1 MQFQLSSVMRK
12 YRRIKPSKDSIHQSY
27 QLTLIAFG
35 LFSLLTG
42 FSFFIFINCQNSRFF
57 SSLSGLFRNIT
68 ILFAVIS
75 LVLLFISVITFFHR
89 ELVTTLEIPP
99 MSSNAKRLSRK
110 IKQLFNDKQLDDVLG
125 LCNSTRYGIEF
136 PLLYVWV
143 SDDCNYGYIAI
154 ENIATYDRM
163 DRDKYEQKVSGILG
177 GKYKR
182 FAVIS
187 SELTSNDSYMLF
199 HFEDTLTSYKL
210 IINEK
215 EDKLSG
221 YVSKDPHTIL
231 LSKDLVWHAEMT
243 PHLSVIA
250 RTRAG
255 KSVLCGRYMARLMQL
270 QGWIVEYNSAKFDRY
285 VKEFNGKSN
294 TLEIVERAEYWCE
307 VMLERLNKIND
318 AGQEKY
324 LDLPDLVDIGL
335 FFDEIGNL
343 NAALELDKPLKKRW
357 EVAINKLTATGGSAG
372 IHIIAISQFA
382 TKEAF
387 LPSLA
392 RVNCSDAVIMLAGAA
407 DSADERRFLMSGFAD
422 LPKRNYKVGQGVARI
437 ITSGK
442 KWETPHFFEAPW
454 FI

>member
-1 MQFQLSSVMRK
+1 
-12 YRRIKPSKDSIHQSY
+12 
-27 QLTLIAFG
+27 
-35 LFSLLTG
+35 
-42 FSFFIFINCQNSRFF
+42 
-57 SSLSGLFRNIT
+57 
-68 ILFAVIS
+68 
-75 LVLLFISVITFFHR
+75 
-89 ELVTTLEIPP
+89 
-99 MSSNAKRLSRK
+99 
-110 IKQLFNDKQLDDVLG
+110 
-125 LCNSTRYGIEF
+125 
-136 PLLYVWV
+136 
-143 SDDCNYGYIAI
+143 
-154 ENIATYDRM
+154 
-163 DRDKYEQKVSGILG
+163 
-177 GKYKR
+177 
-182 FAVIS
+182 
-187 SELTSNDSYMLF
+187 
-199 HFEDTLTSYKL
+199 
-210 IINEK
+210 
-215 EDKLSG
+215 
-221 YVSKDPHTIL
+221 
-231 LSKDLVWHAEMT
+231 
-243 PHLSVIA
+243 
-250 RTRAG
+250 
-255 KSVLCGRYMARLMQL
+255 MQL

-372 IHIIAISQFA
+372 IHIITISQFA

-392 RVNCSDAVIMLAGAA
+392 RENCSDAVIMLAGAA

>member
-1 MQFQLSSVMRK
+1 MRK
-12 YRRIKPSKDSIHQSY
+12 YRRINRSKDSSHQSY
-27 QLTLIAFG
+27 QLSLIAFG

-42 FSFFIFINCQNSRFF
+42 FSFFTFTSCQNSRFF

-68 ILFAVIS
+68 ILFVVIS
-75 LVLLFISVITFFHR
+75 LVLFVISVITFFHR
-89 ELVTTLEIPP
+89 ELVTTLEIPS
-99 MSSNAKRLSRK
+99 MSSKAKRLSRK
-110 IKQLFNDKQLDDVLG
+110 IKSLFNDKQISDVLK
-125 LCNSTRYGIEF
+125 LSNLTRFGDEF
-136 PLLYVWV
+136 PFVYVWI
-143 SDDCNYGYIAI
+143 SDDFNFGYIAI

-215 EDKLSG
+215 EDTLSS
-221 YVSKDPHTIL
+221 YVSKDPHAIL
-231 LSKDLVWHAEMT
+231 LSKDLIWHAEMT

-255 KSVLCGRYMARLMQL
+255 KSVLCGRYMAELMRL
-270 QGWIVEYNSAKFDRY
+270 QGWTVDYNSAKFDRY
-285 VKEFNGKSN
+285 VKEFNGKSEP
-294 TLEIVERAEYWCE
+294 LEVVERAEYWCE
-307 VMLERLNKIND
+307 VMLERLNEINE

-324 LDLPDLVDIGL
+324 LDLPDLVDIAL

-343 NAALELDKPLKKRW
+343 NAALELDKSLKKRW
-357 EVAINKLTATGGSAG
+357 EVAINKLTATGGAAG
-372 IHIIAISQFA
+372 IHVIAISQFA

-442 KWETPHFFEAPW
+442 KWETPHFFEAPR

>member
-1 MQFQLSSVMRK
+1 MRK
-12 YRRIKPSKDSIHQSY
+12 YRRIKRSKDNSHQSY
-27 QLTLIAFG
+27 QLFLTAFG

-42 FSFFIFINCQNSRFF
+42 FSFFIFISCQNSLFF
-57 SSLSGLFRNIT
+57 ISFSGLFRNIT
-68 ILFAVIS
+68 ILFVIIS
-75 LVLLFISVITFFHR
+75 LVLLVISFITFFHR
-89 ELVTTLEIPP
+89 ELVSTLKIPQ
-99 MSSNAKRLSRK
+99 MTNKAEKLSRK

-163 DRDKYEQKVSGILG
+163 TRDKYENRISGILS

-199 HFEDTLTSYKL
+199 HFEDTLTSYQL

-221 YVSKDPHTIL
+221 YVSKDPHAIL

-255 KSVLCGRYMARLMQL
+255 KSVLCGRYMAKLMQL

-285 VKEFNGKSN
+285 VKEFDGKSDP
-294 TLEIVERAEYWCE
+294 LEIVERAEYWCE

-318 AGQEKY
+318 AGQEN
-324 LDLPDLVDIGL
+324 I
-335 FFDEIGNL
+335 
-343 NAALELDKPLKKRW
+343 
-357 EVAINKLTATGGSAG
+357 LTFLILS
-372 IHIIAISQFA
+372 IS
-382 TKEAF
+382 
-387 LPSLA
+387 
-392 RVNCSDAVIMLAGAA
+392 DY
-407 DSADERRFLMSGFAD
+407 FLMKS
-422 LPKRNYKVGQGVARI
+422 VI
-437 ITSGK
+437 
-442 KWETPHFFEAPW
+442 
-454 FI
+454 